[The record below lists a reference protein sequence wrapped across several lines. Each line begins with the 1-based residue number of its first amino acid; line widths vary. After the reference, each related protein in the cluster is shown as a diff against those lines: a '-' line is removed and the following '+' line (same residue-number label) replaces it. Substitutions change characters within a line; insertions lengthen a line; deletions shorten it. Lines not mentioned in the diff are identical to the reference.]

1 MFTLYLLRVQRLV
14 ISYSILNFSIFFNS
28 NIKII
33 GSFNGTLSK
42 LKASELGSA
51 VIKEVLKRGNVN
63 GDDVDEVIIGQVSNI

>member
-14 ISYSILNFSIFFNS
+14 ISYSILHFSIFFNS